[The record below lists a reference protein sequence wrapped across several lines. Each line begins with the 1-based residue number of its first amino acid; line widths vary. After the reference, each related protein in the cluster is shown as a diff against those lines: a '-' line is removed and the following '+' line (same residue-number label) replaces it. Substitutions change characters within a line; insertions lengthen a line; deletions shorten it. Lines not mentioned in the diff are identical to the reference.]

1 MKVKAILISGA
12 GASVMSSSPLSEYN
26 DDRDR
31 APQEDSISFAL
42 RIPTPFPFP
51 LPETGED
58 RRGERGQQTGTSL
71 HYVHIRRSGWLTWLA
86 TATPRK
92 TRREV
97 GPTFK
102 DTHSPRRLQSLPN
115 MQTTSIRPR
124 RRSVESSCLLV
135 YVAGDTDVNC

>member
-51 LPETGED
+51 LPERAEGED
-58 RRGERGQQTGTSL
+58 RRGGHQTGTSL
-71 HYVHIRRSGWLTWLA
+71 HYILGVV
-86 TATPRK
+86 
-92 TRREV
+92 V
-97 GPTFK
+97 G
-102 DTHSPRRLQSLPN
+102 
-115 MQTTSIRPR
+115 
-124 RRSVESSCLLV
+124 
-135 YVAGDTDVNC
+135 